1 MAFGWDDLAGAAAGT
16 GLNIIG
22 GMFTNRNSA
31 KAAQRQMDFQE
42 RMSNTAYQR
51 AVADMRAAGL
61 NPMLAAKAGGASTPG
76 GAMAQSADM
85 SKIGSEGVNS
95 AINLMQSKANVANTE
110 ATTEKTKVDAEKARV
125 DTVGSELS
133 NQLMAGKMPHEIESS
148 RQTARKLAQDVEV
161 SFQTATRLAMLS
173 GPERD
178 RLLKDIELLGHR
190 VNSARGEAA
199 QMAVIESYVNSKAGF
214 VNRLG
219 AISADDVKKMLD
231 AGQAL
236 EDLLLPFLPRRS
248 TRETS
253 RVLTDSKG
261 RVSTEDRFERS
272 HSGIGN

>member
-1 MAFGWDDLAGAAAGT
+1 MFGWDDAAGAVLGS
-16 GLNIIG
+16 GLDILG
-22 GMFTNRNSA
+22 GLFTNKNSA

-51 AVADMRAAGL
+51 AVTDMRAAGL
-61 NPMLAAKAGGASTPG
+61 NPVLAAKVGGASTPG

-85 SKIGSEGVNS
+85 SKVGSAGVNS

-110 ATTEKTKVDAEKARV
+110 ATTEKTKVDTEKARV
-125 DTVGSELS
+125 ETAGAELS
-133 NQLMAGKMPHEIESS
+133 NEMMAGKMPHEIESS

-161 SFQTATRLAMLS
+161 SFHTASRIASLQ
-173 GPERD
+173 PHERD
-178 RLLKDIELLGHR
+178 RLIKDVELLSHR

-219 AISADDVKKMLD
+219 GISADDVKKMLE

-236 EDLLLPFLPRRS
+236 EDLLLPFLPRKS